1 MTERIT
7 AAAARAMMALT
18 VGPDKRRVRGTR
30 RVKYQGQWF
39 DSKHE
44 RDQFIILADREKRG
58 EIRGLRRQVAFM
70 LLGKDGPI
78 LTPTGRPMEYRADF
92 TFWDVLEARERV
104 LDAKGHPTDTYL
116 IKKAILAAQGVL
128 VEEV

>member
-7 AAAARAMMALT
+7 AAAARDMLAAAEA
-18 VGPDKRRVRGTR
+18 PDKRRVRGTKR
-30 RVKYQGQWF
+30 MTIQGETF
-39 DSKHE
+39 DSKRE
-44 RDQFIILADREKRG
+44 ADQWLLLRDREKRG
-58 EIRGLRRQVAFM
+58 EIRGLRRQVAFI

-92 TFWDVLEARERV
+92 WFWDVLEARERV